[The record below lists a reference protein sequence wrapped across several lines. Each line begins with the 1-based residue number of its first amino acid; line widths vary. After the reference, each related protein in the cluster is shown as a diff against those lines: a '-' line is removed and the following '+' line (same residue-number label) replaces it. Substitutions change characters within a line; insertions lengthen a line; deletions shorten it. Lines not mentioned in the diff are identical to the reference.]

1 MEDKLMDK
9 KYYWIID
16 GNYYE
21 VSKETYQKLKKE
33 HDHSKRLEKYENEA
47 VILSLDALVTE
58 DHNGYDF
65 VADPDVNVE
74 DEAIQN
80 VMIGK
85 LRAILKSL
93 SGKELELIHMLYELN
108 KSEREIAEK
117 LDISQNA
124 VHKQKKK
131 LLAKL
136 KKFLES

>member
-1 MEDKLMDK
+1 MDK

-93 SGKELELIHMLYELN
+93 SEKELELIHMLYELN

-136 KKFLES
+136 KKFLESC

>member
-1 MEDKLMDK
+1 M
-9 KYYWIID
+9 
-16 GNYYE
+16 
-21 VSKETYQKLKKE
+21 
-33 HDHSKRLEKYENEA
+33 
-47 VILSLDALVTE
+47 DALVTE

-93 SGKELELIHMLYELN
+93 SEKELELIHMLYELN
-108 KSEREIAEK
+108 KSEREIAER
-117 LDISQNA
+117 LDVSQNA